1 VPRAGTRAD
10 GKRKEDEGSCD
21 ANPYC
26 MQSCASDN
34 IQDATQ
40 WRSLVL
46 TASRGNDDG
55 PAAGGAGDEEKHG
68 KGTNVGRNSAW

>member
-10 GKRKEDEGSCD
+10 GKCREDEGFCD

-26 MQSCASDN
+26 IQSCASDN

-40 WRSLVL
+40 WKSMVL

-55 PAAGGAGDEEKHG
+55 LAGGSASDEA
-68 KGTNVGRNSAW
+68 KGGMETSVGRNSAW